1 LFDIGLGAGG
11 CSFVDI
17 VRDTLI
23 ALVCLGLAQGLA
35 GVFAVRAFVRRPP
48 RACPTAPAVTVLKP
62 VCGAEPLLEEA
73 LASFCRQSYPGQVQ
87 IVIGAHDAADPALEA
102 ARRAKTRF
110 PHADIVIQADPLRRG
125 TNGKIANL
133 MNMLPLAKHDMLVI
147 ADSDLH
153 VEPDY
158 LRRVVAELLVPGTG
172 LVTTLP
178 AGEPAVPGL
187 AARLGTAH
195 LAHIFLPSALIAQA
209 LGRQDCLGGTM
220 ALTRTTLA
228 RAGGLAAL
236 ANHLADDNI
245 LGRKVLDQGLSVR
258 LANTLPSV
266 TVQDAS
272 IGALWQHELRWG
284 RTIASVAPVS
294 YAGCLV
300 QYPLFWAIAAVLVS
314 AGQPWALATLA
325 LAWAG
330 KAMLVRGVETC
341 LAARRPRPVA
351 RTPAWLLPLRD
362 LLSVAEIVASFC
374 GDTVVWRG
382 RTLHTGGAEPVA
394 ADTCI
399 PELAPGL

>member
-1 LFDIGLGAGG
+1 
-11 CSFVDI
+11 
-17 VRDTLI
+17 
-23 ALVCLGLAQGLA
+23 
-35 GVFAVRAFVRRPP
+35 
-48 RACPTAPAVTVLKP
+48 VTILKP
-62 VCGAEPLLEEA
+62 VCGAEPLLEAA
-73 LASFCRQSYPGQVQ
+73 LASFCVQSYPGPVQ
-87 IVIGAHDAADPALEA
+87 IVIGAHDAADPALDA
-102 ARRAKTRF
+102 ARKAKARF

-125 TNGKIANL
+125 ANGKIANL
-133 MNMLPLAKHDMLVI
+133 MNMLPLARHDLLVI

-158 LRRVVAELLVPGTG
+158 LCRVVAELLAPGTG

-178 AGEPAVPGL
+178 AGEPAMPGL

-220 ALTRTTLA
+220 ALSRTTLT
-228 RAGGLAAL
+228 RVGGLAAL
-236 ANHLADDNI
+236 ADHLADDNI
-245 LGRKVLDQGLSVR
+245 LGRKVLALGLSIR

-266 TVQDAS
+266 TVQEAS

-284 RTIASVAPVS
+284 RTIASVAPIAF
-294 YAGCLV
+294 AGCLV
-300 QYPLFWAIAAVLVS
+300 QYPLFWAFAAVLVS
-314 AGQPWALATLA
+314 AGQPWALAALA

-330 KAMLVRGVETC
+330 KAMLVREIETC
-341 LAARRPRPVA
+341 LATRRARPVA

-382 RTLHTGGAEPVA
+382 RTLHTRRPEPIP
-394 ADTCI
+394 ADTRL